1 MAQDHAM
8 QNHAKR
14 LKADAVAA
22 TKHAQADMERA
33 AARAKVRLQEMDK
46 KWLIAGAAGAVV
58 AAAAIGTAVWY
69 SRRD

>member
-58 AAAAIGTAVWY
+58 AAAAPAMSHFLSI
-69 SRRD
+69 S